1 MSLVPDGAKVDGEVA
16 GIQVPDSVVKQWY
29 SHGSHGN
36 EFRAWHDSFVET
48 WPKPTK
54 TAAKRTAASGAGGP
68 LKKTRNAETEATP
81 DMTSL
86 ADMIREH
93 VPTET
98 EIAKCSL
105 LNLQKVDLIVQAGS
119 MFVQSVGEEK
129 VHGH

>member
-36 EFRAWHDSFVET
+36 EFAWHDSFVET